1 MRRYTVIFTPRAE
14 RHLESLYAYIATH
27 GGEQRADNY
36 VSRIVTECL
45 SLATF
50 PERGTQRDDVRPN
63 LRIMGF
69 ARRVTIAFSIN
80 VTTSTVAIHGVFYGG
95 QDFGS
100 TLRDDDSDA

>member
-1 MRRYTVIFTPRAE
+1 MRRYTVIFAPRAE
-14 RHLESLYAYIATH
+14 RQLHSLYAYIATH

-80 VTTSTVAIHGVFYGG
+80 VTTSTALGALPSPLAGEG
-95 QDFGS
+95 A
-100 TLRDDDSDA
+100 LRSPGFED